1 MTTEIQE
8 KVGVDQC
15 SFVRESNDLYT
26 FPCGL
31 EVHKVLAE
39 NYPTNLWPGVK
50 NAHQMHHWVCEDIFG
65 AGYHGTHWTFFS
77 TIEFIQDTTYQERIT
92 CPE

>member
-1 MTTEIQE
+1 MTQE
-8 KVGVDQC
+8 LGTKIGVDQC
-15 SFVRESNDLYT
+15 SFVRESNDTFT

-31 EVHKVLAE
+31 EVNRVLAVGL
-39 NYPTNLWPGVK
+39 PDDLWHGVK

-65 AGYHGTHWTFFS
+65 AGYHGSYWTFFS
-77 TIEFIQDTTYQERIT
+77 TIEQSQSGNIYERIT